1 MTFKN
6 LRKHLPTTK
15 VDYMRYTRQEYTWRI
30 DVAGAIYTCILQDK
44 QKYVDGDYA
53 VAWAHWQ
60 RFVQQ
65 LKREGLGDA
74 KLVFD
79 GKDNAHT

>member
-44 QKYVDGDYA
+44 QKYVDGDYVLGWRLIA
-53 VAWAHWQ
+53 SSCA
-60 RFVQQ
+60 RKMPPSK
-65 LKREGLGDA
+65 LKLNR
-74 KLVFD
+74 KM
-79 GKDNAHT
+79 KC